1 MPVELLHRYS
11 KLPKPPLYLK
21 SNTSSSR
28 HISHSGIHRIQRR
41 FSRETIA
48 QLVADY
54 QTGLSTAVLMQRYH
68 LGKGPVLRIL
78 DQAGVTRHPNTLSDE
93 QLAEA
98 AELYRQGWSLVRLSE
113 HLDIAQTTVW
123 HGLKRMGV
131 EMRKSWERGW
141 S

>member
-1 MPVELLHRYS
+1 MELLHRYS
-11 KLPKPPLYLK
+11 KLPKPPPYPK

-28 HISHSGIHRIQRR
+28 QISHSGIHCIERR
-41 FSRETIA
+41 LGPDAIA

-78 DQAGVTRHPNTLSDE
+78 DQAGVTRHPNTVSNE

-98 AELYRQGWSLVRLSE
+98 AELYNQGWSLVRLSE
-113 HLDIAQTTVW
+113 HLDIAQTTIW
-123 HGLKRMGV
+123 RGLKRMGV
-131 EMRKSWERGW
+131 EMRKSWERA
-141 S
+141 